1 MLDTSRSLLIEQ
13 SGCHVAS
20 HSVYTK
26 LFIIKIYT
34 VLSIGNGLQ
43 ERYVEIHDRG
53 QAFLQSGSETLS
65 LEAEVKLWLRW
76 FTPFNKL
83 ALHY

>member
-43 ERYVEIHDRG
+43 ERLAMVYRSDTWKYMIEVRHLFRVAAK
-53 QAFLQSGSETLS
+53 AF
-65 LEAEVKLWLRW
+65 
-76 FTPFNKL
+76 P
-83 ALHY
+83 